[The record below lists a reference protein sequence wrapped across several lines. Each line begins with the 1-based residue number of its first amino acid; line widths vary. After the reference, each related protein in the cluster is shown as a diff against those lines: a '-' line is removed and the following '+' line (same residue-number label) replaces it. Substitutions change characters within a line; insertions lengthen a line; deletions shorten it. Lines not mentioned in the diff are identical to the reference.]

1 MATPVRGHDAAV
13 RIVPRVWATLALGFF
28 LFAPAGGCSS
38 PPTSLVESPL
48 TVEQQQRAVLDLVP
62 VGSTRD
68 EAERRLKA
76 AGIEYTASR
85 SQSIYYLSLW
95 NRRDG
100 ERWHINVA
108 LLFDGEGKLYAS
120 RPADAAVER
129 MAAASATAGQPGW
142 RKAGVNVDPPV
153 AAANGDEDAR
163 VPFPGQSNAPG
174 AR

>member
-1 MATPVRGHDAAV
+1 MATPFRGQDAVVRV
-13 RIVPRVWATLALGFF
+13 VLRVWARLLILVGLT
-28 LFAPAGGCSS
+28 GGCSS

-48 TVEQQQRAVLDLVP
+48 SVEQQQRAVLDLVP

-129 MAAASATAGQPGW
+129 MSAASASAGQPGW
-142 RKAGVNVDPPV
+142 RKAGLGIDAPP

-174 AR
+174 AAR